1 MAGENIFADE
11 WRECLR
17 AHYMH
22 VIRTQ
27 DRVTEPSLRVV
38 MHEAGFNDSELAELR
53 VRATMHVDDVGADFV
68 PDMAVLEAVEDAGSS
83 FAGVTVTPTVPD
95 SASVTT
101 AEAPLIV
108 PDDASP
114 EEAEQPE
121 ALVEDEQPEAL
132 VENEDDAQ
140 ETPPEPDTDTP
151 DPDAPQQLSL
161 F

>member
-68 PDMAVLEAVEDAGSS
+68 PDMAVLEAVEEAGSS
-83 FAGVTVTPTVPD
+83 FPGVTVTPSVPD
-95 SASVTT
+95 SVSVP
-101 AEAPLIV
+101 PLIA
-108 PDDASP
+108 PDEATP
-114 EEAEQPE
+114 EEIEQPEAFVEGETEQPE
-121 ALVEDEQPEAL
+121 ALVEDE
-132 VENEDDAQ
+132 DDVL
-140 ETPPEPDTDTP
+140 ETLP
-151 DPDAPQQLSL
+151 DPDT
-161 F
+161 